1 MRNKL
6 TTIFVAIVLSAMII
20 VANTTTSNSKPDN
33 QFNKYVFNNEKLSDS
48 IIKYYNRTHN
58 LDSIINNCRMGFEY
72 PLDGPEGKRIIE
84 IGIEFNDSTS
94 IVITR
99 SASHQIIGEHRSKV
113 KLTKQTADYFKS
125 LLFEIYSEQ
134 RSVIKD
140 SILSGDILLISHST
154 IWSITLNLPN
164 QKIAEYLQTSS
175 VSFNS
180 ETAFHPQFKKIQQ
193 LVRAIKRKMERDI
206 YKMRDCDYNLDPWI
220 EEMFHGEYYEPY
232 NNINSNKYQ

>member
-6 TTIFVAIVLSAMII
+6 TTIFVAIFLSAMII
-20 VANTTTSNSKPDN
+20 VADTTTSNSIPDN

-58 LDSIINNCRMGFEY
+58 LDSIINNCRIGFEY
-72 PLDGPEGKRIIE
+72 PLDGPEGERIIE
-84 IGIEFNDSTS
+84 IDIEFNDSAS

-99 SASHQIIGEHRSKV
+99 STSQIIGGHRSKV

-125 LLFEIYSEQ
+125 LLFGIYSEQ

-193 LVRAIKRKMERDI
+193 LVRAIKRKMESDI
-206 YKMRDCDYNLDPWI
+206 YKMRDRDYTPEPWI

-232 NNINSNKYQ
+232 NDINSNKYP

>member
-6 TTIFVAIVLSAMII
+6 TTIFVAIFLSAMIN
-20 VANTTTSNSKPDN
+20 VVNTTTSNSKPDN

-58 LDSIINNCRMGFEY
+58 LDSIINNCRIGFEY
-72 PLDGPEGKRIIE
+72 PLDGPEGERIIE
-84 IGIEFNDSTS
+84 IDIEFNDSAS

-99 SASHQIIGEHRSKV
+99 SASQIIGGNRSKV
-113 KLTKQTADYFKS
+113 KLTKQTANYFKS
-125 LLFEIYSEQ
+125 LLFGIYSEQ

-154 IWSITLNLPN
+154 IWSITLDLPN

-193 LVRAIKRKMERDI
+193 LVRAIKRKMEKDI
-206 YKMRDCDYNLDPWI
+206 YKIKNIDYKPEPWI
-220 EEMFHGEYYEPY
+220 EEMFHGEYYEPH

>member
-6 TTIFVAIVLSAMII
+6 TTIFVAIFLSAMIN
-20 VANTTTSNSKPDN
+20 VVNTTTSNSKPDN

-58 LDSIINNCRMGFEY
+58 LDSIINNCRIGFEY
-72 PLDGPEGKRIIE
+72 PLDGPEGERIIE
-84 IGIEFNDSTS
+84 IDIEFNDSAS

-99 SASHQIIGEHRSKV
+99 SASQIIGGNRSKV
-113 KLTKQTADYFKS
+113 KLTKQTANYFKS
-125 LLFEIYSEQ
+125 LLFGIYSEQ

-154 IWSITLNLPN
+154 IWSITLDLPN

-175 VSFNS
+175 ISFNS

-193 LVRAIKRKMERDI
+193 LVRAIKRKMEKDI
-206 YKMRDCDYNLDPWI
+206 YKIKNIDYKPEPWI

-232 NNINSNKYQ
+232 NDINFNKYQ

>member
-1 MRNKL
+1 MANKL
-6 TTIFVAIVLSAMII
+6 TTIFVAIFLSAMII

-58 LDSIINNCRMGFEY
+58 LDSIINNCRIGFEY
-72 PLDGPEGKRIIE
+72 PLDGPEGERIIE
-84 IGIEFNDSTS
+84 IDIEFNDSAS

-99 SASHQIIGEHRSKV
+99 SASQIIGGNRSKV
-113 KLTKQTADYFKS
+113 KLTKQTANYFKS
-125 LLFEIYSEQ
+125 LLFGIYSEQ

-154 IWSITLNLPN
+154 IWSITLDLPN

-193 LVRAIKRKMERDI
+193 LVRAIKRKMEKDI
-206 YKMRDCDYNLDPWI
+206 YKIKNIDYKPEPWI

-232 NNINSNKYQ
+232 NDINSNKYQ

>member
-6 TTIFVAIVLSAMII
+6 TTIFVAIFLSAMIN
-20 VANTTTSNSKPDN
+20 VADTTTSNSKPDN

-58 LDSIINNCRMGFEY
+58 LDSIINNCRIGFEY
-72 PLDGPEGKRIIE
+72 PLDGPEGERIIE
-84 IGIEFNDSTS
+84 IDIEFNDSAS

-99 SASHQIIGEHRSKV
+99 SASQIIGGNRSKV
-113 KLTKQTADYFKS
+113 KLTKQTANYFKS
-125 LLFEIYSEQ
+125 LLFGIYSEQ

-154 IWSITLNLPN
+154 IWSITLDLPN

-193 LVRAIKRKMERDI
+193 LVRAIKRKMEKDI
-206 YKMRDCDYNLDPWI
+206 YKIKNIDYKPEPWI
-220 EEMFHGEYYEPY
+220 EEMFHGEYYEPH

>member
-6 TTIFVAIVLSAMII
+6 TTIFVAIFLSAMII
-20 VANTTTSNSKPDN
+20 VADTTTSNSIPDN

-58 LDSIINNCRMGFEY
+58 LDSIINNCRIGFEY

-99 SASHQIIGEHRSKV
+99 RASHQIIGEHRSKV

-134 RSVIKD
+134 KSVIKD

-175 VSFNS
+175 ISFNS

-193 LVRAIKRKMERDI
+193 LVRAIKRKMEKDI
-206 YKMRDCDYNLDPWI
+206 YKIKNIDYKPEPWI

-232 NNINSNKYQ
+232 NDINSNKYQ

>member
-1 MRNKL
+1 MANKL
-6 TTIFVAIVLSAMII
+6 TTIFVAIFLSAMII
-20 VANTTTSNSKPDN
+20 VANTTTSKSKPDN

-58 LDSIINNCRMGFEY
+58 LDSIINNCRIGFEY

-84 IGIEFNDSTS
+84 IDIEFNDSAS

-99 SASHQIIGEHRSKV
+99 SARVHRSKV

-125 LLFEIYSEQ
+125 LLFGIYSEQ

-193 LVRAIKRKMERDI
+193 LVRAIKRKMEKDI
-206 YKMRDCDYNLDPWI
+206 YKIKNIDYNPEPWI

>member
-1 MRNKL
+1 MANKL
-6 TTIFVAIVLSAMII
+6 STIFVAIFLSAMII
-20 VANTTTSNSKPDN
+20 VADTTTSNSNPDN
-33 QFNKYVFNNEKLSDS
+33 QFNKYVFNNDKLSDS
-48 IIKYYNRTHN
+48 IIKYYNSTHN

-84 IGIEFNDSTS
+84 IEIGFNDSAS

-99 SASHQIIGEHRSKV
+99 SASQIIGGHSNKV

-125 LLFEIYSEQ
+125 LLFGIYSEQ

-175 VSFNS
+175 LSFNS

-193 LVRAIKRKMERDI
+193 LVRAIKRKMEKDI
-206 YKMRDCDYNLDPWI
+206 YKIKNIDYKPEPWI
-220 EEMFHGEYYEPY
+220 EEMFHDKYYEPY
-232 NNINSNKYQ
+232 NNINSIKYQ